1 MLNRFRKV
9 LTPMAERLGSF
20 LGSLGITPNM
30 LTSLAVVLALATIPS
45 GALGLYWL
53 IPTLIITS
61 SLLDWLDGAV
71 ARATSRVSKLGAF
84 LDSVLDR
91 ISDISYLISFN
102 YLGIDIRL
110 ILIAIPTSLLI
121 SYIRCRAESL
131 GVSLEGIGVL
141 ERGERV
147 VMMLVI
153 SVTSIVFSKVIGDYL
168 LTLMI
173 ILNTLTIIQ
182 RLAYVIKVLS
192 SG

>member
-20 LGSLGITPNM
+20 LGSLGITPNT

-153 SVTSIVFSKVIGDYL
+153 SVTSIVFSKVVGDYL

>member
-153 SVTSIVFSKVIGDYL
+153 SVTSIVFSKVVGDYL
-168 LTLMI
+168 LTLMVV
-173 ILNTLTIIQ
+173 LSTLTIIQ

-192 SG
+192 GG

>member
-30 LTSLAVVLALATIPS
+30 LTFLAVVLALATIPS

-53 IPTLIITS
+53 IPILIITS
-61 SLLDWLDGAV
+61 SLLDWLDGVV

-102 YLGIDIRL
+102 YLGIDIWL

-153 SVTSIVFSKVIGDYL
+153 SVTSIVFSKVVGDYL
-168 LTLMI
+168 LTLMV

>member
-1 MLNRFRKV
+1 MLSRLRKV
-9 LTPMAERLGSF
+9 LTPIAERVGIF

-30 LTSLAVVLALATIPS
+30 LTFLAVVLALATVPS
-45 GALGLYWL
+45 GVLGLYWL

-71 ARATSRVSKLGAF
+71 ARATSKVSKLGAF
-84 LDSVLDR
+84 LDSVFDR
-91 ISDISYLISFN
+91 VSDTSYLISFN

-110 ILIAIPTSLLI
+110 VLIAIPTSLLI

-131 GVSLEGIGVL
+131 GVSLEGIGFL

-147 VMMLVI
+147 VMMIVI
-153 SVTSIVFSKVIGDYL
+153 SVMTLVFSKVVGDFL
-168 LTLMI
+168 LTLMV

>member
-1 MLNRFRKV
+1 
-9 LTPMAERLGSF
+9 MAERLGSF

-153 SVTSIVFSKVIGDYL
+153 SVTSIVFSKVVGDYL
-168 LTLMI
+168 LTLMV

-192 SG
+192 GG

>member
-153 SVTSIVFSKVIGDYL
+153 SVTSIVFSKVVGDYL

>member
-153 SVTSIVFSKVIGDYL
+153 SVTSIVFSKVVGDYL
-168 LTLMI
+168 LTLMV

-192 SG
+192 GG

>member
-30 LTSLAVVLALATIPS
+30 LTSLAAVLALATIPS

-131 GVSLEGIGVL
+131 GVSLEGIGIL

-153 SVTSIVFSKVIGDYL
+153 SVTSIVFSKVVGDYL

>member
-153 SVTSIVFSKVIGDYL
+153 SVTSIVFSKVVGDYL
-168 LTLMI
+168 LTLMV